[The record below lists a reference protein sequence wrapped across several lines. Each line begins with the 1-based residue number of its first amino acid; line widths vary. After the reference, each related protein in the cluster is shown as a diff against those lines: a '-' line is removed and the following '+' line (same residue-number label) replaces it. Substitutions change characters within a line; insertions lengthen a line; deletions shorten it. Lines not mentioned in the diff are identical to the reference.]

1 MSEKEKM
8 LKEKLYIPFD
18 EELGKRNALAY
29 ELCLKFNSLHK
40 CDLKRKEILK
50 ELCPNLGQ
58 DITFVG
64 PIWFDYGDNIYSGD
78 HIYANY
84 NFVVLDCAKIYL
96 GSNVFFGPNV
106 TLATPLHPL
115 LAKERA
121 MFLKDGNYVDQE
133 YAKEIHIGSN
143 CWIASNVVICG
154 GVHIGEGSV
163 IGAGSVVTRDVPPHT
178 LAYGVPCKVI
188 RKIDENDSIYLK
200 KELL

>member
-8 LKEKLYIPFD
+8 LNEKLYIPFD
-18 EELGKRNALAY
+18 EELGKRNSLAY

-40 CDLKRKEILK
+40 NDLERNEILK

-58 DITFVG
+58 DITFAG
-64 PIWFDYGDNIYSGD
+64 PIYFDYGENLYSGD

-96 GSNVFFGPNV
+96 GSNIFFGPNV

-143 CWIASNVVICG
+143 CWIASNVTICA
-154 GVHIGEGSV
+154 GVTIGDNSV
-163 IGAGSVVTRDVPPHT
+163 IGAGSVVTKNIPSNV
-178 LAYGVPCKVI
+178 LAAGIPAKVI
-188 RKIDENDSIYLK
+188 RPITEEDSIYLRK
-200 KELL
+200 DLF